1 MNPVARI
8 SKRFGSEG
16 EVIVNLYPDFPDEFD
31 PGTEPLIALV
41 DGLEVP
47 LYCDRFERRGRT
59 NALVRFADLDTDRRV
74 EEFLGREL
82 CRDVA
87 EEESGDEFCME
98 DLVGFAVEANGRRG
112 EVTDYYDSEANPLFE
127 LELEGRR
134 VLVPAVEEF
143 FARIDFERRRMKLI
157 LPDGLL
163 DL

>member
-16 EVIVNLYPDFPDEFD
+16 EVIVNLYPGFEDDFDAAVD
-31 PGTEPLIALV
+31 PLIALV

-47 LYCDRFERRGRT
+47 LYCDSFTRRGRT
-59 NALVRFADLDTDRRV
+59 NALVRFADIDTEQRV

-82 CRDVA
+82 YRDEA
-87 EEESGDEFCME
+87 DEEPEDEFCME
-98 DLVGFAVEANGRRG
+98 DLIGFAVETAGRRG
-112 EVTDYYDSEANPLFE
+112 VVTDYYDSEANPLFE
-127 LELEGRR
+127 LEIGGRR

-143 FARIDFERRRMKLI
+143 FAHIDFERREVKLV